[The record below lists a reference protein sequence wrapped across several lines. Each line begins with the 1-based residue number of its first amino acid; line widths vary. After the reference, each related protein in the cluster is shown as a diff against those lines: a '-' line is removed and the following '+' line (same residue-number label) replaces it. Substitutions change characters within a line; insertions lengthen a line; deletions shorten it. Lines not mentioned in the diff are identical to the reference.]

1 MGHMADQ
8 TDFIS
13 ALPGKLGAV
22 TLFLL
27 VSMLQ
32 MEQQKCSLSF

>member
-8 TDFIS
+8 TDFVS

-32 MEQQKCSLSF
+32 MELQKCSLSF

>member
-8 TDFIS
+8 TDFVS

-27 VSMLQ
+27 ISMLQ
-32 MEQQKCSLSF
+32 MELQKCSLFD